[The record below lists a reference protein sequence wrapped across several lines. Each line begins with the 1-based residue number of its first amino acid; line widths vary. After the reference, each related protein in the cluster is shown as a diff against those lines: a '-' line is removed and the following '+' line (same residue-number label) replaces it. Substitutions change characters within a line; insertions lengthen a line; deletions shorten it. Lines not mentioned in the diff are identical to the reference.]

1 MITTNEAWPY
11 PSHPAMHP
19 KEENKVIVATSSKL
33 MNIQNGWLGSRLL
46 VSGKLWTLYVRRQKM
61 WKAEL
66 ALSRENHRCSRRR
79 SLRLLFVKEAE
90 KENARKVAPP
100 HHLRDTTGMCTV
112 WAPSAC
118 TAPDPERDLKIS
130 QKRTEIPG
138 ADCGPSPRRRQTG
151 LLRLRPRIRWRNS
164 CPFLA
169 TKKIMLGSIFGLF
182 TLSFHILVTQ
192 KIRIF
197 CFKEVVMIKMHCI
210 AHNGSL
216 SPFICPLFL
225 YSSSCWQ
232 AVHWRFWNLLTS
244 KATNLQVQMDLIW

>member
-90 KENARKVAPP
+90 KENARKVAIRVIISVTPLACARRGP
-100 HHLRDTTGMCTV
+100 RAPAQHQTQSVTWRYHKRGQRSPEQTV
-112 WAPSAC
+112 VLHRGGGKQAYYGSGRGFVGGTVVPS
-118 TAPDPERDLKIS
+118 
-130 QKRTEIPG
+130 
-138 ADCGPSPRRRQTG
+138 
-151 LLRLRPRIRWRNS
+151 LLRKRS
-164 CPFLA
+164 C
-169 TKKIMLGSIFGLF
+169 
-182 TLSFHILVTQ
+182 
-192 KIRIF
+192 
-197 CFKEVVMIKMHCI
+197 
-210 AHNGSL
+210 
-216 SPFICPLFL
+216 
-225 YSSSCWQ
+225 
-232 AVHWRFWNLLTS
+232 
-244 KATNLQVQMDLIW
+244 